1 MVESFDIF
9 ISYNFFRLQG
19 GVVTPHSNTAINM
32 DTIGRRKGLLNPVML
47 GAFSSRKMAKVSSE
61 TENYTSDVV

>member
-32 DTIGRRKGLLNPVML
+32 DTIGRRKGLLNPVT
-47 GAFSSRKMAKVSSE
+47 RKMAKVSSE